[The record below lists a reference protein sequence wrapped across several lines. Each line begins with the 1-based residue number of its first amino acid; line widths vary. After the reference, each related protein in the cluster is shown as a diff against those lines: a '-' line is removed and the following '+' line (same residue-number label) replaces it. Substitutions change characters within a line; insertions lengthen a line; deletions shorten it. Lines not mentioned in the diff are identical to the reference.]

1 MCGRV
6 RTGACVSRAEDSAL
20 LRKPPI
26 LKFHRLKYIKNME
39 KSDFSSWAL
48 WFVVFL
54 DGLRT

>member
-6 RTGACVSRAEDSAL
+6 RTGACVSRAEDGAL

-26 LKFHRLKYIKNME
+26 LEFHRLKYIKNME

-48 WFVVFL
+48 WFVVF
-54 DGLRT
+54 